1 MVACGE
7 PGRGITKVH
16 EPSFGGYGSVYY
28 LDCGD
33 CFTGI
38 YISQNLSMALLI
50 INNTFIKLHCSKHFY
65 INAVNPLQKP
75 MR

>member
-50 INNTFIKLHCSKHFY
+50 INNFCLLSSTVLSTSTLMQLILYKNL
-65 INAVNPLQKP
+65 
-75 MR
+75 